1 MIAAHVVSV
10 PVTGLRGR
18 RQLIMPI
25 DRVGGYRSGTV
36 MHVNVRKDICFPFH
50 ALAPVHLCSLCI
62 ESALKNRSRLL
73 QLLSIVEK
81 NRRVKGSELFSRNN
95 NNNNPKRRFLNDSIY
110 IYIRDFVD
118 SFKSRLL
125 KKNSPFP
132 SRGNIWT
139 TRPIYLSQT
148 RFHIFSYVAPPPRL
162 LVARNT
168 AVAMAIGRNRPRAKN
183 IIARLGSESPVFA
196 FNRPFG
202 LESILAGLIATTR

>member
-62 ESALKNRSRLL
+62 GSALKNRSRLL

-110 IYIRDFVD
+110 IYIYAT
-118 SFKSRLL
+118 SSIRLNRVYL
-125 KKNSPFP
+125 KKTLP
-132 SRGNIWT
+132 SRHVEIFGP
-139 TRPIYLSQT
+139 RDLST
-148 RFHIFSYVAPPPRL
+148 FHRLVSIFFR
-162 LVARNT
+162 T
-168 AVAMAIGRNRPRAKN
+168 
-183 IIARLGSESPVFA
+183 
-196 FNRPFG
+196 
-202 LESILAGLIATTR
+202 